1 MNLSLDEQ
9 YWTSRYLQNQIG
21 WDVGQATFPIK
32 QYLDQ
37 IENKDL
43 KVLIPGAGNAHEA
56 AYALEFGFKNIH
68 ILDLSKYPL
77 DKFIENQPTF
87 PPSNLHHQDFFLHQ
101 GNYDLII
108 EQTFFCA
115 LSPSQ
120 RIDYVKKMHQLLK
133 KDGVLMGVLFN
144 RYFEQEGPP
153 FGGDIDLYKSI
164 FENHFE
170 IKILEPC
177 YNSVPPRRGAE
188 VFILLKKKEV

>member
-37 IENKDL
+37 IVNKDL

-56 AYALEFGFKNIH
+56 TYAFESGFKNLH

-77 DKFIENQPTF
+77 DKFMEKHPNF
-87 PPSNLHHQDFFLHQ
+87 PASNVHQEDFFLHN
-101 GNYDLII
+101 GKYDLII

-115 LSPSQ
+115 LLPNL
-120 RIDYVKKMHQLLK
+120 RNEYVIKMHQLLEK
-133 KDGVLMGVLFN
+133 EGVLMGVLFSKS
-144 RYFEQEGPP
+144 FEQDGPP

-170 IKILEPC
+170 IKTLEPC
-177 YNSVPPRRGAE
+177 YNSIPPRKGAE
-188 VFILLKKKEV
+188 VFILLKKKEI